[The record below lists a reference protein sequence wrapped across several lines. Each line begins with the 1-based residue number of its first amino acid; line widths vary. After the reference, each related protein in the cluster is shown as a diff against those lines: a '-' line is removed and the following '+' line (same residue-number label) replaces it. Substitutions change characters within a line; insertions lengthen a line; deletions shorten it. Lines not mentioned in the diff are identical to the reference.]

1 MRPSFSGWLVGK
13 FSLALEPDERE
24 TVLGDFA
31 ESGTSA
37 SRALRELSGL
47 VMRRQAITWQRW
59 QPWLALAALAVPLG
73 FVLSLVSRSWAN
85 GSAIYLW
92 LYFDNW
98 TWGYLDSPGARSDL
112 LAFGANLCLSYLT
125 LVAWSWTAGF
135 VLGSLSRSAAWL
147 NATLFAVILFAGT
160 VGTVTTATANGNNG
174 AVFSEAF
181 YRVAYPILVRGILV
195 VWPALRGVRASRTCP
210 TFGFP
215 GGLACALGV
224 AVLTTL
230 KAPSLSRALSF
241 GWLSN
246 SSSIPV
252 VPRSGWLLQLLPA
265 AMAWPAAFIFVRA
278 IWRRREPCVR

>member
-1 MRPSFSGWLVGK
+1 MDDQAAQGAGPVMLPSFSGWLVSK
-13 FSLALEPDERE
+13 FSLVLEPDERE

-37 SRALRELSGL
+37 SRVLPELSGL

-59 QPWLALAALAVPLG
+59 QPWLALFALAVPLG
-73 FVLSLVSRSWAN
+73 FMLSLISRSWTN

-98 TWGYLDSPGARSDL
+98 TWGYLDSPSARHDF

-125 LVAWSWTAGF
+125 LAAWSWTAGF

-147 NATLFAVILFAGT
+147 NATLFAVVLF
-160 VGTVTTATANGNNG
+160 VGSVGSATTATANGNNA
-174 AVFSEAF
+174 AVFSDAF
-181 YRVAYPILVRGILV
+181 YRVAYPILIRGVLV
-195 VWPALRGVRASRTCP
+195 VWPALLGLRASRKRP

-215 GGLACALGV
+215 GGLACALCV

-230 KAPSLSRALSF
+230 KAQSVSGSLSF

-246 SSSIPV
+246 SSACPLF
-252 VPRSGWLLQLLPA
+252 REA
-265 AMAWPAAFIFVRA
+265 AGY
-278 IWRRREPCVR
+278 